1 MTQKIMISPS
11 RYVQGEGAIKKI
23 GEQVKNF
30 GKSALVIGDKIALP
44 IIQEDV
50 NKSFQDNG
58 ISVRFEEFGGECSM
72 PEIERLKGIGEEAK
86 VDVIVGAG
94 GGKTLDTAK
103 AVAHYMKTPVVVVP
117 TIASTDA
124 PCSALSVIYT
134 PEGVFDH
141 YLVLPTNPNLVLVD
155 TGIVARAPVRLLVA
169 GMGDALATWFE
180 ADASAA
186 SSAKNL
192 PGGSVT
198 QAALALAGLC
208 YDLLMEHGYRAML
221 AVEKGVVTEDV
232 EKVVEANT
240 LLSGLG
246 FESGGLAAAH
256 AIHNGITALEETH
269 SFYHGEKVAF
279 GTLVQMVMEGRSN
292 EELYEVLDF
301 CVSVGLPVTLKQIG
315 VAEVIPER
323 IRKVAELSCAEGETI
338 FNMPFPVTPDLVY
351 NAILAADAIG
361 HDFLG
366 E

>member
-1 MTQKIMISPS
+1 MIQLRP
-11 RYVQGEGAIKKI
+11 
-23 GEQVKNF
+23 
-30 GKSALVIGDKIALP
+30 LH
-44 IIQEDV
+44 IIW
-50 NKSFQDNG
+50 SC
-58 ISVRFEEFGGECSM
+58 RW
-72 PEIERLKGIGEEAK
+72 L
-86 VDVIVGAG
+86 
-94 GGKTLDTAK
+94 L
-103 AVAHYMKTPVVVVP
+103 YL
-117 TIASTDA
+117 TIASRMLLQY
-124 PCSALSVIYT
+124 LSVIYT

-269 SFYHGEKVAF
+269 PFYHGERW
-279 GTLVQMVMEGRSN
+279 L
-292 EELYEVLDF
+292 
-301 CVSVGLPVTLKQIG
+301 
-315 VAEVIPER
+315 
-323 IRKVAELSCAEGETI
+323 
-338 FNMPFPVTPDLVY
+338 
-351 NAILAADAIG
+351 LAPWCRW
-361 HDFLG
+361 
-366 E
+366 